1 MIHRVSTKM
10 SEQRRASR
18 HSESSAQKTGVTSV
32 LDREHRLSVLDEKAV
47 LDDQILQAIG
57 YKQEFKR

>member
-1 MIHRVSTKM
+1 M

-18 HSESSAQKTGVTSV
+18 QSETSAQKGGVTSV
-32 LDREHRLSVLDEKAV
+32 LDKEHRLSVLDEKAV